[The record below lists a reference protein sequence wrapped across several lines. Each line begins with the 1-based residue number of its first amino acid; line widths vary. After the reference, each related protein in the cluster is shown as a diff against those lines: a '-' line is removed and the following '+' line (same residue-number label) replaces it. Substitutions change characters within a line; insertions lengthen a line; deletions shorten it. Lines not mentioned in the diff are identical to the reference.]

1 MNFNSFIDFLNCLYI
16 EEVEIATR
24 TNNQER
30 LARMVFTGDF
40 GNDLT
45 NADINDS
52 NRRQAMR
59 TARCVK
65 ILGKGVVKVVHRCD
79 DAKENENLDLSDCQ
93 LMQVPDAVFLLMKN
107 TTLHSCSLAGNLI
120 TKIPPKLAMSFS
132 QITEL
137 NLANNR
143 ISALPNEMSNCTQLE
158 TIDIS
163 ANSFVQ
169 LPPVLVEIPSL
180 NKVNASKNFI
190 ADVEIEAMVS
200 CPNLEHINLE
210 ENPLN
215 KNVYEELA
223 KISSIRVLLSPREQE
238 EWEDLSV

>member
-16 EEVEIATR
+16 EEVEIAAR

-40 GNDLT
+40 GNDIT
-45 NADINDS
+45 NTEVDDS
-52 NRRQAMR
+52 SRRQAMR

-79 DAKENENLDLSDCQ
+79 DAKENENLDLSECQ

-132 QITEL
+132 LITEL
-137 NLANNR
+137 NLARNR
-143 ISALPNEMSNCTQLE
+143 ISSLPNEMSNCTQLE
-158 TIDIS
+158 SIDIS

-169 LPPVLVEIPSL
+169 LPPVLAEIPSL

-190 ADVEIEAMVS
+190 ADVEIEAMLS
-200 CPNLEHINLE
+200 LGNLEHVNLE
-210 ENPLN
+210 ENPIN
-215 KNVYEELA
+215 KPVYEELA
-223 KISSIRVLLSPREQE
+223 KITSIRVVLSPREQE
-238 EWEDLSV
+238 DWEDLSI

>member
-1 MNFNSFIDFLNCLYI
+1 MNFNLFIDFLNCLYI
-16 EEVEIATR
+16 EEVEVATR

-30 LARMVFTGDF
+30 MVFSGDF
-40 GNDLT
+40 GNDIT
-45 NADINDS
+45 NSDMNES
-52 NRRQAMR
+52 SRRQAMR

-79 DAKENENLDLSDCQ
+79 EAKENESLDLSDCQ
-93 LMQVPDAVFLLMKN
+93 LMQVPDAVFMLMKN
-107 TTLHSCSLAGNLI
+107 TTLHSCTLAGNLI

-132 QITEL
+132 LVTEL
-137 NLANNR
+137 NLSSNR
-143 ISALPNEMSNCTQLE
+143 ISALPSEMSSCSQLE

-169 LPPVLVEIPSL
+169 LPPVLIEISSL

-190 ADVEIEAMVS
+190 ADVEIEAMVG
-200 CPNLEHINLE
+200 CTNLEHVNLE
-210 ENPLN
+210 QNPLN
-215 KNVYEELA
+215 KNVYEDLA
-223 KISSIRVLLSPREQE
+223 KITSIRILLSPREQE

>member
-1 MNFNSFIDFLNCLYI
+1 
-16 EEVEIATR
+16 V
-24 TNNQER
+24 
-30 LARMVFTGDF
+30 
-40 GNDLT
+40 ND
-45 NADINDS
+45 
-52 NRRQAMR
+52 
-59 TARCVK
+59 C
-65 ILGKGVVKVVHRCD
+65 
-79 DAKENENLDLSDCQ
+79 KENGGRLDLSDCQ

-107 TTLHSCSLAGNLI
+107 TTLNSCSLAGNLI

-132 QITEL
+132 LITEL

-169 LPPVLVEIPSL
+169 LPPVLIEIPSL

-190 ADVEIEAMVS
+190 ADVEIQAMVS

-210 ENPLN
+210 ENPIN
-215 KNVYEELA
+215 KYVYEELT
-223 KISSIRVLLSPREQE
+223 KITSIRVLLSPREQE